1 MDILGGIRGNVAM
14 GKEVGLGIGAGAQ
27 VKLDGVDGVSG
38 VRDEQRV
45 DGEEVE
51 EGEAKVRGDLVKERS
66 AIADLLYLRCKSFPP
81 LCFRS
86 GGRQTVLFFFLNHI
100 AKEHIADSCPLWGA
114 ITGLDGLRSKGQ
126 RE

>member
-27 VKLDGVDGVSG
+27 VELDGVDGVSG

-45 DGEEVE
+45 DGEEIE
-51 EGEAKVRGDLVKERS
+51 EGEAKVKGDLVKERS
-66 AIADLLYLRCKSFPP
+66 TIADLLYLRCKSILP

-86 GGRQTVLFFFLNHI
+86 GGKQTVFFFNPM